1 MGFFERILRR
11 FGFVKIQKIQTLA
24 IQDSPEAI
32 INANPES
39 LKLVSVPEIQL
50 KAADGSD
57 ALTLKSI
64 DYSVLPKNR
73 SIVSMNEQQKKGLY
87 SYLSSAASIGA
98 NVGGQAAAVSGLYRT
113 TASASQLVQYA
124 DGTIGSMV
132 MEGGKI
138 AGHAGFTAAG
148 AAALAPVAIFSVL
161 STVTGQYYMKDIQKQ
176 LNQLNTRIEQ
186 LIQKVEAKNRGALD
200 AIYRSLSIIEN
211 QRAFTMDD
219 LVFIRTQSATA
230 LSLYYNYIEQLKIIL
245 SDDSIKRM
253 MESGAF
259 TSESGDVKKTRER
272 FDSQNIPYLVQMAN
286 ISYVLHVL
294 SELVYFKEL
303 CVMSGQ
309 DASYLTKV
317 QDQIMTL
324 SKEMEPE
331 HLQMITGL
339 KAEMIPY
346 LKKRAEEALIKKES
360 LEQNKKYLE
369 SAIDEISGSIM
380 DAKSEVGKLRMN
392 MVKPFQEQKSIYY
405 DLSNPDDPMVFIE
418 D

>member
-24 IQDSPEAI
+24 LQDSPEAI

-39 LKLVSVPEIQL
+39 LQLVSVPEIQL

-73 SIVSMNEQQKKGLY
+73 SIVPMNEQQKKGLY
-87 SYLSSAASIGA
+87 SYLSSAAGIGA
-98 NVGGQAAAVSGLYRT
+98 NVGGQAAAVSGLYRA

-200 AIYRSLSIIEN
+200 AIYRSLSIIEK
-211 QRAFTMDD
+211 QRAYTMDD

-369 SAIDEISGSIM
+369 STIDEISGSIM